1 MSNLFILKDIFTY
14 WLKLGISGFR
24 LANTQYLTEDP
35 DLHDESRSILPVE
48 PNNYQSLVH
57 IYTRDRSENAAVLS
71 KWQEIVRNET
81 AGKGYACS

>member
-1 MSNLFILKDIFTY
+1 MTH

-24 LANTQYLTEDP
+24 LADTQYLTEDP
-35 DLHDESRSILPVE
+35 SLRDESRSILPVE
-48 PNNYQSLVH
+48 LNNYQSLVH

-81 AGKGYACS
+81 AGKGYALNFVIRHVINIY